1 MAGERKDFSDSE
13 VAAAFH
19 FADWQAGQDPW
30 QPPSIAELEE
40 LIPGYRI
47 EGLIGR
53 GGMGAVYRALQL
65 NLKRHVALKLFP
77 AELGERDP
85 TLLDRFV
92 HEARTLARLSHPNIV
107 TVFDAGKTPL
117 GHFYFVME
125 LIEGTDVARRLA
137 QEIRLSP
144 RDARS
149 ICLRV
154 CDALNAA
161 HELGIIHRDIKPA
174 NVLLNAKGSVKV
186 ADFGLAM
193 LAGRPS
199 RDLTLTG
206 YVVGTP
212 DYTAPEAHLAGIELD
227 GRADLYAVGVMLYQ
241 MLTGSV
247 PRGAFPPASRQVPGI
262 DPRFDRVITRAMQT
276 ERDDRYPSAPS
287 LRHDLEQ
294 LSVVESR
301 TKSRETSVAVP
312 VGRLTAERANHPPE
326 AIPEVA
332 PGWESGPSPQ
342 APSQLPAPT
351 RRKPRR
357 SSERPV
363 RWLTSLLAVALAA
376 LAGHLCLL
384 RLGQGMVSLSYDLP
398 FLFHRPGGSDG
409 ACIVYLDQAQGGR
422 LDRSLQ
428 APLLDALGA
437 AGVRAV
443 AYDLIFDAP
452 WPDPAVDAAFAE
464 SIRRFRASGG
474 VVMLA
479 AGREHGQAAGMA
491 FERILPPID
500 LLREAADD
508 IGIVPLIHDDRYVV
522 RELSTGTPDEAS
534 LTWKLALRLGAPLDE
549 RIRLEPRWIN
559 YAGPPPHPARP
570 DDAPS
575 ILSVPAQS
583 LLEGKDAL
591 DPSLLRGR
599 VVIVG
604 GRPGVIGPKLG
615 EDLFSTPFHRLDRRG
630 NLGLMSGAE
639 IQTNLLLNL
648 LNGHWLRKSGH
659 GSDQL
664 LVSLVALTAG
674 IALSRMKPVA
684 GLFAALLAGLV
695 FLIGGVLSI
704 HYGNLW
710 FPWTVVALVQLPVAF
725 IGGTITNYQ
734 VERFFRKR
742 LDADQ
747 KRLREAFSRY
757 VSPKMLDRISDEG
770 FQLDPGGE
778 KTNAAMMFTDIESF
792 TTACENAPD
801 PLLIVEH
808 LNDYF
813 ERTTNHIFEQEGIV
827 IKFIGD
833 AIFAAWG
840 VPFQDEGAVL
850 KSVRAAWKLHLDA
863 TFRIGGE
870 TLHTRVGLHFGEVVA
885 GNIGSTKHVD
895 YTLIGDAVNVTARL
909 EQLNKT
915 LGTSIL
921 VSEEIARSVAGE
933 FLTRRIGQFRVKGR
947 RDFNVVHELLGP
959 KASSFRPDWVDLYE
973 EAVACYEKG
982 DRETA
987 RNLFQRADL
996 GRLDGDGPSRFFLET
1011 MDRAD
1016 SRESGVLE
1024 MGER

>member
-1 MAGERKDFSDSE
+1 
-13 VAAAFH
+13 
-19 FADWQAGQDPW
+19 
-30 QPPSIAELEE
+30 
-40 LIPGYRI
+40 
-47 EGLIGR
+47 
-53 GGMGAVYRALQL
+53 
-65 NLKRHVALKLFP
+65 
-77 AELGERDP
+77 
-85 TLLDRFV
+85 
-92 HEARTLARLSHPNIV
+92 
-107 TVFDAGKTPL
+107 
-117 GHFYFVME
+117 
-125 LIEGTDVARRLA
+125 
-137 QEIRLSP
+137 
-144 RDARS
+144 
-149 ICLRV
+149 
-154 CDALNAA
+154 
-161 HELGIIHRDIKPA
+161 
-174 NVLLNAKGSVKV
+174 
-186 ADFGLAM
+186 
-193 LAGRPS
+193 
-199 RDLTLTG
+199 
-206 YVVGTP
+206 
-212 DYTAPEAHLAGIELD
+212 
-227 GRADLYAVGVMLYQ
+227 
-241 MLTGSV
+241 
-247 PRGAFPPASRQVPGI
+247 
-262 DPRFDRVITRAMQT
+262 
-276 ERDDRYPSAPS
+276 
-287 LRHDLEQ
+287 
-294 LSVVESR
+294 
-301 TKSRETSVAVP
+301 
-312 VGRLTAERANHPPE
+312 
-326 AIPEVA
+326 
-332 PGWESGPSPQ
+332 
-342 APSQLPAPT
+342 
-351 RRKPRR
+351 
-357 SSERPV
+357 
-363 RWLTSLLAVALAA
+363 
-376 LAGHLCLL
+376 
-384 RLGQGMVSLSYDLP
+384 
-398 FLFHRPGGSDG
+398 
-409 ACIVYLDQAQGGR
+409 
-422 LDRSLQ
+422 
-428 APLLDALGA
+428 
-437 AGVRAV
+437 
-443 AYDLIFDAP
+443 
-452 WPDPAVDAAFAE
+452 
-464 SIRRFRASGG
+464 
-474 VVMLA
+474 MLA

-508 IGIVPLIHDDRYVV
+508 IGIVPLVHDDRYVV

-583 LLEGKDAL
+583 LLEGEDAL

-674 IALSRMKPVA
+674 IGLSRMKPVA
-684 GLFAALLAGLV
+684 GLFAALLAGLA

-734 VERFFRKR
+734 VEQFFRKR

-840 VPFQDEGAVL
+840 VPFHD
-850 KSVRAAWKLHLDA
+850 
-863 TFRIGGE
+863 
-870 TLHTRVGLHFGEVVA
+870 
-885 GNIGSTKHVD
+885 
-895 YTLIGDAVNVTARL
+895 
-909 EQLNKT
+909 
-915 LGTSIL
+915 
-921 VSEEIARSVAGE
+921 
-933 FLTRRIGQFRVKGR
+933 
-947 RDFNVVHELLGP
+947 
-959 KASSFRPDWVDLYE
+959 
-973 EAVACYEKG
+973 
-982 DRETA
+982 
-987 RNLFQRADL
+987 
-996 GRLDGDGPSRFFLET
+996 
-1011 MDRAD
+1011 
-1016 SRESGVLE
+1016 
-1024 MGER
+1024 